1 MTSQHF
7 FLNAVYARQKS
18 FYQKAVVTREV
29 DGSLRL
35 YSYGTWV
42 ATIYPNVYYELHRH
56 AAYSN
61 TTVRHVNDFLM
72 QFANTDE
79 ALSIAQV
86 RERIDKPQKI

>member
-1 MTSQHF
+1 MTTEQF
-7 FLNAVYARQKS
+7 FLEAKYSRQKS
-18 FYQKAVVTREV
+18 FYNKAVVTREN

-42 ATIYPNVYYELHRH
+42 ATIFPDDCYQLHKD

-61 TTVRHVNDFLM
+61 TTVRHVNEFLM
-72 QFANTDE
+72 QFTRIDE
-79 ALSIAQV
+79 NLSIGDI